1 MLGFLFG
8 MLSSASFGLSV
19 TTTRRG
25 VLTGTIIQGLY
36 MSIILGVPL
45 FALSATIFGQLP
57 KGFNIPFN
65 QYLLLA
71 AAGILHFVGGRYC
84 NYRALRAIGA
94 TRLST
99 ISSIQLPYTVATA
112 IIFLGEQLNLLMG
125 LGILLIFIG
134 PAIIYERANKSSSG
148 NFRSVNRIENT
159 HDLTNTSKPGMKSS
173 QMIFLHQAEGYIF
186 GTLGALAYGTSPLF
200 IRAALDGNG
209 LAIFGGLVS
218 YSAAAIIMLLLL
230 SVPANRNTVRNT
242 SKSTFLWFSGSTIS
256 VFFAQLFRFVALS
269 ISPVTIV
276 ATLQRTHVLF
286 VLLFSFLINRQ
297 LESFSPKILVGISL
311 SAIGA
316 ILLGLGKY
324 Q

>member
-1 MLGFLFG
+1 LLGFLFG
-8 MLSSASFGLSV
+8 ILSTASFGVSV

-25 VLTGTIIQGLY
+25 VLTGTVIQGLY

-57 KGFNIPFN
+57 KGFNIPLN
-65 QYLLLA
+65 EYLLLA

-134 PAIIYERANKSSSG
+134 PAIIYERGKKASSDNPKSVGQTESTSSP
-148 NFRSVNRIENT
+148 NI
-159 HDLTNTSKPGMKSS
+159 TSQLGIKDG
-173 QMIFLHQAEGYIF
+173 QTIFLRQAEGYIF
-186 GTLGALAYGTSPLF
+186 GTLGALAYGTSPLL
-200 IRAALDGNG
+200 IRAALENNG
-209 LAIFGGLVS
+209 LAIFGGLIS

-230 SVPANRNTVRNT
+230 SIPANLTAVRNT
-242 SKSTFLWFSGSTIS
+242 SKPTFLWFSASTIS

-269 ISPVTIV
+269 MSPVTIV
-276 ATLQRTHVLF
+276 ATLLRLHILF

-297 LESFSPKILVGISL
+297 LESFRPKILAGIFL
-311 SAIGA
+311 SVAGA
-316 ILLGLGKY
+316 IFLGLGNF
-324 Q
+324 